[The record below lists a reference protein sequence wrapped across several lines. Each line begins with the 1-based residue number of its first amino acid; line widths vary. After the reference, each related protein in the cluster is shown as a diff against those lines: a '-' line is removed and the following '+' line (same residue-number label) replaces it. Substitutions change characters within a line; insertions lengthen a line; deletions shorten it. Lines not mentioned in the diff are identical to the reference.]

1 MSGDMHLDELFLGI
15 SVAGGHVSGAN
26 LVPKDNQSRC
36 TSMRIPKS
44 GGGAEG

>member
-1 MSGDMHLDELFLGI
+1 MSGDMYLDQLCLGI
-15 SVAGGHVSGAN
+15 SVAGRHVSGGN
-26 LVPKDNQSRC
+26 LVLKDNQSRC